1 MYAGSIRSVERGAYA
16 ARTTSRRTLGILVD
30 APRQRCASHAAVR
43 AGRLRVLCGDL
54 QEQDGGR
61 DRYWRYR
68 SQRKCL
74 EFHLRASHPRRPRR
88 AEGEAMS
95 KKSEKIAKGFEEML
109 QQDVI
114 GDQSVSWKD
123 CVEVLDDLAAY
134 CK

>member
-61 DRYWRYR
+61 DRYWRCR

-88 AEGEAMS
+88 AEGQAMTLDKRTLLEAWTS
-95 KKSEKIAKGFEEML
+95 IRIHYKLGKVRRG
-109 QQDVI
+109 
-114 GDQSVSWKD
+114 
-123 CVEVLDDLAAY
+123 
-134 CK
+134 